1 MHVKFL
7 LTTFIAIP
15 HLYASTSP
23 SKIFTFAQ
31 SSSAG
36 GAAADPN
43 EPFLIDKK
51 KIASVNDVCDSMR
64 QQLLILVE
72 WAKYIPTFAELP
84 LGDQARACFF
94 LFLSLRNV
102 SLFYWTC
109 FIENLFFWEKSDW
122 TKKRLFFHGQA
133 WRSRDARACGWCF
146 ANSPDLKTKPPAS
159 HRSPCSVTSQF
170 RPWTLKFR

>member
-1 MHVKFL
+1 L
-7 LTTFIAIP
+7 LTTFVAIP

-23 SKIFTFAQ
+23 RKIFTFAQ

-36 GAAADPN
+36 GAAADPS

-72 WAKYIPTFAELP
+72 WAKYIPAFAELP

-109 FIENLFFWEKSDW
+109 FVENLFFERSQIER
-122 TKKRLFFHGQA
+122 KRYFSFTV
-133 WRSRDARACGWCF
+133 RRDDHVMLAPVVA
-146 ANSPDLKTKPPAS
+146 
-159 HRSPCSVTSQF
+159 VSQ
-170 RPWTLKFR
+170 TVLT

>member
-1 MHVKFL
+1 M
-7 LTTFIAIP
+7 LTTFVAIP

-36 GAAADPN
+36 GSAADPN
-43 EPFLIDKK
+43 EPFLVDKK

-72 WAKYIPTFAELP
+72 WAKCIPAFAELP
-84 LGDQARACFF
+84 LGDQVGACFF

-102 SLFYWTC
+102 SLFYWTF
-109 FIENLFFWEKSDW
+109 FIENLFFERSQIER
-122 TKKRLFFHGQA
+122 KRDFSFTV
-133 WRSRDARACGWCF
+133 RRDDHVMLAPVVG
-146 ANSPDLKTKPPAS
+146 
-159 HRSPCSVTSQF
+159 VSQ
-170 RPWTLKFR
+170 TVLT